1 MSIEIIY
8 FVHGT
13 TFDNANSKCSGWKQ
27 VNLNEQGKEQ
37 AKRLGEITNYKFDA
51 LFTSDLVRAVDSAN
65 LAWPNLKKIQDK
77 RLRECNY
84 GDFDGKDKSLVKY
97 EIKSILFEK
106 NLEILSNLLQI
117 KSYEILVNDFNNT
130 DLMKYLK
137 HQDDLLSKI
146 IEQNEQILKTLKGG
160 K

>member
-1 MSIEIIY
+1 ME
-8 FVHGT
+8 
-13 TFDNANSKCSGWKQ
+13 N
-27 VNLNEQGKEQ
+27 
-37 AKRLGEITNYKFDA
+37 
-51 LFTSDLVRAVDSAN
+51 
-65 LAWPNLKKIQDK
+65 
-77 RLRECNY
+77 
-84 GDFDGKDKSLVKY
+84 
-97 EIKSILFEK
+97 FEK